1 MKTCVA
7 SVIDM
12 INLKIL
18 ENTQVLDFIDIGQ
31 KIKGINR
38 ETLRI
43 IPHFTFHSLLCGCL
57 KILLLSF
64 KMNTDNAATNYDAE
78 SRIDNALMRA
88 FDRIAALEKRLDAT
102 SQLVQHLYDTNA
114 KQQELIQRQGS
125 YIAKI
130 KDTLRV
136 NQ

>member
-1 MKTCVA
+1 V
-7 SVIDM
+7 
-12 INLKIL
+12 LK
-18 ENTQVLDFIDIGQ
+18 F
-31 KIKGINR
+31 
-38 ETLRI
+38 
-43 IPHFTFHSLLCGCL
+43 
-57 KILLLSF
+57 LLLSL
-64 KMNTDNAATNYDAE
+64 KMNTDSAVTIYDAE

-114 KQQELIQRQGS
+114 KQKEVIQRQGT

-136 NQ
+136 VNQ

>member
-1 MKTCVA
+1 M
-7 SVIDM
+7 
-12 INLKIL
+12 LKL
-18 ENTQVLDFIDIGQ
+18 VLLRF
-31 KIKGINR
+31 KI
-38 ETLRI
+38 
-43 IPHFTFHSLLCGCL
+43 
-57 KILLLSF
+57 
-64 KMNTDNAATNYDAE
+64 NTDNAVTIYDAE

-114 KQQELIQRQGS
+114 KQNDVIQLQGT

-136 NQ
+136 VNQ